1 MSPQPSLHLRWNNYK
16 AFVTGA
22 LDSFHQQDNKMLD
35 ITLFCE
41 GRKIRAHKL
50 LLAACSAYFKELFEL
65 VPLQHNHIIIC
76 SNISH
81 DVMMS
86 LVQFMYLGEVN
97 VPQEHLAEF
106 FRTADK
112 LSIWGLTYDPSDQ
125 PAATA
130 SVQQTSQC
138 VAVQDQANT
147 TTNKVEPPNLVE
159 AVPLIQTP
167 LDTNIATQIT
177 ESRLSTV
184 STSNQQKEDRS
195 PQPADDGQR
204 EHTPSYAPVKIESY
218 SSETDTPN
226 EDTEPQKVVEI
237 RKRRTSRRSTS
248 VPRMS
253 SVLRAV
259 RKPQLCRKCGRR
271 FGSVF
276 AMRQH
281 WYARHFHSWCPYE
294 CPVCMAR
301 FTTIRTL
308 SLHILRCHL
317 SAQ

>member
-22 LDSFHQQDNKMLD
+22 LDSFRQQDNTMLD

-41 GRKIRAHKL
+41 GRKIRAHKP

-65 VPLQHNHIIIC
+65 VPLQHNHMIIC

-86 LVQFMYLGEVN
+86 LVQFMYLGEVE

-130 SVQQTSQC
+130 SVQQTASQC

-167 LDTNIATQIT
+167 LETNIATQIT
-177 ESRLSTV
+177 ESPLSTV

-195 PQPADDGQR
+195 PQSKQQDPDVKDVYEKDFYTIQQHPPADDGQR
-204 EHTPSYAPVKIESY
+204 EHTPSYAAVKIESC
-218 SSETDTPN
+218 SSETHTPN

-237 RKRRTSRRSTS
+237 RKRPS
-248 VPRMS
+248 VYCDRNHSLS
-253 SVLRAV
+253 S
-259 RKPQLCRKCGRR
+259 
-271 FGSVF
+271 
-276 AMRQH
+276 
-281 WYARHFHSWCPYE
+281 
-294 CPVCMAR
+294 
-301 FTTIRTL
+301 L
-308 SLHILRCHL
+308 SPTD
-317 SAQ
+317 